1 MALVTVAN
9 LKDYMDISFSNIQED
24 AANIILP
31 GLQSELETYLRR
43 PIETGVIT
51 QTHVVSETHTP
62 LRSTAYFYDES
73 LDTTQTITDVAVSP
87 TYIMYAKESPVV
99 SVTSLTRQGPDDVS
113 ATTLTEGDDFIVH
126 PYGFHVMAAQTQDTL
141 TAVYTA
147 GVDGTTVP
155 YFKLL
160 ILRAASREV
169 QNLHDDVVGLKDLET
184 RDVAT
189 DVTGF
194 TEAELKSVQRYRRRR
209 I

>member
-1 MALVTVAN
+1 MALVTVN
-9 LKDYMDISFSNIQED
+9 DLKDYMDISLSNIQED

-43 PIETGVIT
+43 PIETIPYT
-51 QTHVVSETHTP
+51 QTHVVSDLHGP
-62 LRSTAYFYDES
+62 LRNSAYFYDES
-73 LDTTQTITDVAVSP
+73 LDTTESLTSVLASP
-87 TYIMYAKESPVV
+87 TYIMYARESPVV
-99 SVTSLTRQGPDDVS
+99 SVASFTRQSQTDVS
-113 ATTLTEGDDFIVH
+113 PTALTEGTDFIVY
-126 PYGFHVMAAQTQDTL
+126 PYGFYVGAAQANDKL

-147 GVDGTTVP
+147 GVDGVNIL

-160 ILRAASREV
+160 ILRAASREA

-189 DVTGF
+189 TTTGF
-194 TEAELKSVQRYRRRR
+194 TEAELNSVQRYRRRR